1 MKLDSC
7 DKILQE
13 FEFPFIVIIMW
24 CDMTSREFDAV
35 SLTADKTAVSFESE
49 VLLYAFYKT
58 ILKILQ
64 AEWRLQL
71 LMGDYNP

>member
-35 SLTADKTAVSFESE
+35 SLTADKTDVGFESE
-49 VLLYAFYKT
+49 VLLCAFLQNNTENLSGWMEIT
-58 ILKILQ
+58 IVNG
-64 AEWRLQL
+64 RL
-71 LMGDYNP
+71 